1 MDVLQYTAFNQQ
13 VEYQKTIRE
22 KEACYRGLV
31 NAKLPT
37 GGGSSEASMIKWLCE
52 TEPCLLWNP
61 VNWEQNDGD
70 GTVGT
75 PKYWDEIPTGTGWTN
90 SLKVCNPSG
99 YWRCGYNCTWCVP
112 NGVTCARFQLWG
124 SGGGSG
130 SARSYS
136 DSPFGSTGSY
146 ASAIVKVNQGECYC
160 LCTGCAYC
168 CYSTSGGQGRVPGC
182 PTYVCNATGSSNGA
196 FCNFCAEGGDGTLH
210 SWTGNIGKCSPWRV
224 STACCPDSGGCMCES
239 GHHFCNGQVCAI
251 CQGPIQFV
259 PGSMYNGCIACT
271 HWTDKVNPEDTEN
284 KIIYGIRGV
293 WPRYCYNSSKYGWSV
308 HPPIYGFEMCTQCCP
323 TWSSGNC
330 CAYPYCSSWQS
341 SCLRVPAAGG
351 WETHSWG
358 ADGICADSG
367 RFGMICVQW
376 KCT

>member
-1 MDVLQYTAFNQQ
+1 M
-13 VEYQKTIRE
+13 
-22 KEACYRGLV
+22 
-31 NAKLPT
+31 
-37 GGGSSEASMIKWLCE
+37 
-52 TEPCLLWNP
+52 
-61 VNWEQNDGD
+61 
-70 GTVGT
+70 
-75 PKYWDEIPTGTGWTN
+75 
-90 SLKVCNPSG
+90 
-99 YWRCGYNCTWCVP
+99 
-112 NGVTCARFQLWG
+112 
-124 SGGGSG
+124 
-130 SARSYS
+130 
-136 DSPFGSTGSY
+136 
-146 ASAIVKVNQGECYC
+146 
-160 LCTGCAYC
+160 CTGCAYC
-168 CYSTSGGQGRVPGC
+168 CYSTAGGQGRVPGC

-224 STACCPDSGGCMCES
+224 STACCPDSGGCMCEN

-284 KIIYGIRGV
+284 KIVYGIRGV
-293 WPRYCYNSSKYGWSV
+293 WPRYCYNTSKYGWSV

-341 SCLRVPAAGG
+341 SCLRVPSAGG